1 MKNNNKK
8 FILIPLL
15 SSLVILLSACS
26 IIVSDHNDS
35 KPEIRTTISN
45 QGFNKLAVSVAIS
58 DISVKYGDKYKVE
71 YAGPKNL
78 KPIVNRKNG
87 VLTIKQSA
95 SGVHHVNSD
104 LTIAITVPKQ
114 LLKNVTLSTNDG
126 DIEVENIATT
136 NSISVATNDGDID
149 ITNLRAPNGKIN
161 TNDGDININKLISK
175 NGFKV
180 NTDDGDIK
188 VSNSS
193 FTGYRLDTS
202 DEDIKVKDSSS
213 SSTFIENKNSSNVL
227 IASTQDGDIK
237 IK

>member
-8 FILIPLL
+8 FILIPVL

-26 IIVSDHNDS
+26 IIVSNHDDS
-35 KPEIRTTISN
+35 KPEIKTTISN

-78 KPIVNRKNG
+78 KPTVNRKNG
-87 VLTIKQSA
+87 ALTIKQSA
-95 SGVHHVNSD
+95 SGIHHINGD
-104 LTIAITVPKQ
+104 PTITITVPKQ
-114 LLKNVTLSTNDG
+114 LLKDVTLSTNDG
-126 DIEVENIATT
+126 DIE
-136 NSISVATNDGDID
+136 
-149 ITNLRAPNGKIN
+149 ITNLKAPHGKID
-161 TNDGDININKLISK
+161 TNDGDINISKLISK

-188 VSNSS
+188 VSNST
-193 FTGYRLDTS
+193 FTGYKLDTS
-202 DEDIKVKDSSS
+202 DGDIKVKDSSS

-227 IASTQDGDIK
+227 TASTQDGDIK

>member
-35 KPEIRTTISN
+35 KPEIKTTISN
-45 QGFNKLAVSVAIS
+45 QGFNKLAVSAAIS
-58 DISVKYGDKYKVE
+58 AISVKYGDKYKVE

-78 KPIVNRKNG
+78 KPTVNRKNG
-87 VLTIKQSA
+87 ILTIKQSA
-95 SGVHHVNSD
+95 SGVHHVNGD
-104 LTIAITVPKQ
+104 PIITITIPKR
-114 LLKNVTLSTNDG
+114 LLKDVTLSTNDG
-126 DIEVENIATT
+126 DIEVKNIATT
-136 NSISVATNDGDID
+136 NSISIDTNDGDID
-149 ITNLRAPNGKIN
+149 INNLKAPSGKID
-161 TNDGDININKLISK
+161 TNDGDIKINKLSSK

-188 VSNSS
+188 ITLSS
-193 FTGYRLDTS
+193 FTGYKLNIS
-202 DEDIKVKDSSS
+202 DGDIKVKNRSSND
-213 SSTFIENKNSSNVL
+213 FFVENPNSSNVL
-227 IASTQDGDIK
+227 TASTQDGDIK

>member
-136 NSISVATNDGDID
+136 NSISVATNDGDI
-149 ITNLRAPNGKIN
+149 
-161 TNDGDININKLISK
+161 NINKLISK

-202 DEDIKVKDSSS
+202 DGDIKVKDSSS